1 MNGTAFVGIAAYMGQ
16 AHHNKGSSGPFCD
29 SIREA
34 KGKKRTPATPAAR
47 KEASAAAEKMV
58 KARMTTAD
66 VAAEVKCLR
75 RLIGM
80 RLSNVYDL
88 TPKVAGLSLRHAPSP
103 SPSLLLASNPSHG
116 TWNASCIPAFRGG
129 E

>member
-1 MNGTAFVGIAAYMGQ
+1 MNETAFVGIAAYMGQ

-47 KEASAAAEKMV
+47 KEASAAAAKMV

-88 TPKVAGLSLRHAPSP
+88 TPKVGRPSLSSP
-103 SPSLLLASNPSHG
+103 RPFLPPLLLASNPRHG
-116 TWNASCIPAFRGG
+116 TIAA
-129 E
+129 